1 MVFIEFCREPS
12 LMQDLYVNYDCD
24 VQCTNLFDAIMS
36 TLCQRAIPQH
46 PIKRTSSSNSNHS
59 IATPSVDRRV
69 SMTDMGVS
77 LLAYQGI
84 LAVLHSTAKRC
95 RYGDSSTSSHRKEL
109 IIEDRAVVGVD
120 DPKASLEEEVDK
132 WCNVNEES
140 SLIANTPQASPRR
153 KPHNIRSS
161 HSDPLISRSTI
172 INSTSDDRVSASA
185 CNSPAQEESLSIE
198 DILSHRMNAAEVLR
212 ARRLKKQQLRLIA
225 EKFNEK
231 PLKSDWIS
239 YAIELG
245 ILPASETGDDQQV
258 NKSTRLVDAKH
269 IAKFLRYTP
278 GLGKVQ
284 IGEFISKGPKEQYPF
299 HAEVLR
305 EYVDTFNFAGK
316 SFDRALR
323 IFLGEVQKYRIIKHS
338 MISTYTRVLSSARR
352 VAVH

>member
-1 MVFIEFCREPS
+1 MISFKTYCIYSYSVDQLLSIEFCREPS

-24 VQCTNLFDAIMS
+24 VQCTNLFDAIIN
-36 TLCQRAIPQH
+36 TLCQRAIAKH
-46 PIKRTSSSNSNHS
+46 PMKRISSFASNASS
-59 IATPSVDRRV
+59 IPSADRRV
-69 SMTDMGVS
+69 SMADMGVS

-95 RYGDSSTSSHRKEL
+95 RVGESTTSRSEAVLEERLTADS
-109 IIEDRAVVGVD
+109 
-120 DPKASLEEEVDK
+120 KASLEEEVDK
-132 WCNVNEES
+132 WCTVSED
-140 SLIANTPQASPRR
+140 SLIGNTPQASPRR
-153 KPHNIRSS
+153 RGIRSS
-161 HSDPLISRSTI
+161 QSDPLITHVAPQPV
-172 INSTSDDRVSASA
+172 DDRVSSSA
-185 CNSPAQEESLSIE
+185 CNSPAQEEPISIE

-212 ARRLKKQQLRLIA
+212 ARRLKKQQLKLVA

-239 YAIELG
+239 YAVELG
-245 ILPASETGDDQQV
+245 VLPASEIGED
-258 NKSTRLVDAKH
+258 NIKSKQVDAKH

-305 EYVDTFNFAGK
+305 EYVDTFSFAGK

-323 IFLGEVQKYRIIKHS
+323 IFLG
-338 MISTYTRVLSSARR
+338 
-352 VAVH
+352 

>member
-1 MVFIEFCREPS
+1 
-12 LMQDLYVNYDCD
+12 MQDLYINYDCD
-24 VQCTNLFDAIMS
+24 VQCTNLFDAIIS

-46 PIKRTSSSNSNHS
+46 QPIKRSSSLGSTS
-59 IATPSVDRRV
+59 TTATPLTDRRV
-69 SMTDMGVS
+69 STADKGVS

-84 LAVLHSTAKRC
+84 LAVLHSSAKRC
-95 RYGDSSTSSHRKEL
+95 RVGDSTATHRSETSVEEAL
-109 IIEDRAVVGVD
+109 V
-120 DPKASLEEEVDK
+120 DPKASLEDEVDK
-132 WCNVNEES
+132 WCNVSED
-140 SLIANTPQASPRR
+140 SLIANTPQTSPRR
-153 KPHNIRSS
+153 KGNIRSS
-161 HSDPLISRSTI
+161 HSDPLIFHTTVKPTEDRISLST
-172 INSTSDDRVSASA
+172 
-185 CNSPAQEESLSIE
+185 CNSPAQEDPLSIE
-198 DILSHRMNAAEVLR
+198 DIMSHRMNAAEVLR

-231 PLKSDWIS
+231 PLKSEWIS

-245 ILPASETGDDQQV
+245 ILSASEKGDDRV
-258 NKSTRLVDAKH
+258 KSMQADAKQ

-323 IFLGEVQKYRIIKHS
+323 IFLGAIQSLY
-338 MISTYTRVLSSARR
+338 
-352 VAVH
+352 